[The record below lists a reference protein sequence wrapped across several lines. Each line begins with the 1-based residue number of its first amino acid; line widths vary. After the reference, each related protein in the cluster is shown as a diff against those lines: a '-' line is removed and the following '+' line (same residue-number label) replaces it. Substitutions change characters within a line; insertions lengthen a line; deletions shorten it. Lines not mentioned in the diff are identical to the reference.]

1 MTSNG
6 EMWFGGSRISTK
18 LSSSCPLFSLTL
30 PYHPNHARR
39 LGEECAGG
47 EDTFQGK
54 LNHTGP
60 CFQLTW
66 TAALSLLL
74 HCPPASPSGPQRWLR
89 GEGKEGVSGGKG
101 QGKRKSR
108 RWGTRGQP
116 TPTFIL
122 DDAANNPLYC
132 VLIHVIVLS

>member
-1 MTSNG
+1 MEDSGFLPNFLLLVHYSALLSPVTLIMQGDWERNVL
-6 EMWFGGSRISTK
+6 EERI
-18 LSSSCPLFSLTL
+18 
-30 PYHPNHARR
+30 
-39 LGEECAGG
+39 
-47 EDTFQGK
+47 

-101 QGKRKSR
+101 KGKRKSR
-108 RWGTRGQP
+108 SWGTKGQP

-122 DDAANNPLYC
+122 DDAANNSLYC